1 MRIFFATIFT
11 LFCFQSSL
19 GQNSDSNIIAE
30 LKVET
35 IEDISTIIARGLNR
49 TQFYYNL
56 RYVFTVVTFDK
67 DYEQSQLSLEEFLR
81 SEDVVEKT
89 LEDFINSNDASKY
102 SSKEKAEDFFS
113 LDPYQSK
120 DLFRMSLETGIE
132 NKIIVMLLLYD
143 EDDNILATSRVIFN
157 ESTDEKESDVE
168 VEAPL
173 PRDNFELTGLVVEE
187 TLTKNGR
194 DFYERFYFHYSY
206 NEVKGDE
213 VVVIDE
219 MFTFRTRTRIKVKI
233 GDEEIISFFGSSNEE
248 YIDEMAKV
256 SVQKVYQYFEN
267 KKKEKSYITRY

>member
-1 MRIFFATIFT
+1 
-11 LFCFQSSL
+11 L
-19 GQNSDSNIIAE
+19 GQISNSNVLAE

-35 IEDISTIIARGLNR
+35 IQDISTIIARGLNR
-49 TQFYYNL
+49 TEFYYNL

-67 DYEQSQLSLEEFLR
+67 DYEESKLSLKEFLS
-81 SEDVVEKT
+81 SEDVAEKT
-89 LEDFINSNDASKY
+89 LEDFIKSNDASRY

-113 LDPYQSK
+113 LNPYQSK
-120 DLFRMSLETGIE
+120 DLFRITIETGIE
-132 NKIIVMLLLYD
+132 NKIIALLLLYD

-157 ESTDEKESDVE
+157 EDLEQKEAD

-173 PRDNFELTGLVVEE
+173 PRDNFELTGLVVDE

-206 NEVKGDE
+206 NDVKGDE

-219 MFTFRTRTRIKVKI
+219 MFTFRTRTKIIVKI

-248 YIDEMAKV
+248 FIDEMAKV

>member
-1 MRIFFATIFT
+1 MRILFATIFT
-11 LFCFQSSL
+11 LFYFQYSL
-19 GQNSDSNIIAE
+19 GQISNSNILAE

-35 IEDISTIIARGLNR
+35 IEDVSTIIARGLNR
-49 TQFYYNL
+49 TEFYYNL
-56 RYVFTVVTFDK
+56 RYVFSVVTFDK
-67 DYEQSQLSLEEFLR
+67 DYKESKLSLEEFLK

-89 LEDFINSNDASKY
+89 LEDFINSNNASKY

-120 DLFRMSLETGIE
+120 DLFRISLETGIE
-132 NKIIVMLLLYD
+132 NKIIIMLLLYD

-157 ESTDEKESDVE
+157 ESTEEKEAV

-206 NEVKGDE
+206 NDVKGDE

-219 MFTFRTRTRIKVKI
+219 MFTFRTRTKIIVKI

-248 YIDEMAKV
+248 FIDEMAKV

>member
-1 MRIFFATIFT
+1 
-11 LFCFQSSL
+11 L
-19 GQNSDSNIIAE
+19 GQISNSNILAE

-49 TQFYYNL
+49 TEFYYNL
-56 RYVFTVVTFDK
+56 RYVFSVVTFDK
-67 DYEQSQLSLEEFLR
+67 DYEESKLSLEEFLK

-89 LEDFINSNDASKY
+89 LEDFINSNNASRY

-120 DLFRMSLETGIE
+120 DLFRISLETGIE
-132 NKIIVMLLLYD
+132 NKIIIMLLLYD

-157 ESTDEKESDVE
+157 ESTEEKEAVA
-168 VEAPL
+168 EAPL

-206 NEVKGDE
+206 NDVKGDE

-219 MFTFRTRTRIKVKI
+219 MFTFRTRTKIIVKI

-248 YIDEMAKV
+248 FIDEMAKV